1 MEWTSKLRRLDWRSA
16 GRSIWDSP
24 PRLLAAVLA
33 VLYATILFFGFS
45 WSRCFFT
52 ACPNVAKLA
61 VYQPGGAPVLLDRN
75 GEVFADLAPA
85 ERAIVPLSSLPSLV
99 PQAFLA
105 VEDQRFYEHGGVDWK
120 RVGGAVLANLRAGG
134 FAQGFSTIS
143 MQLARNVFPERIP
156 GEEQTTR
163 RKLLEI
169 RVAQQIEHRYSKEEI
184 LELYLNNIYFGNR
197 ARGIEAASRQYF
209 GHSAKDLT
217 LAQAALLAAL
227 PKAPSHYDPRR
238 HPDEALTRR
247 NLVLALMR
255 DQGRIPKY
263 LAEKAQRE
271 PLGIVEAPRQER
283 TEAGLAPWFVEQ
295 VRHELEDRFGPN
307 LYTRPLRIVT
317 TLDSAAQRAAE
328 EELRRQLK
336 LVESGEL
343 GGFQGPRYSPD
354 AAVSDGGT
362 SYLQGAAVMM
372 DVHDGDVLAWVGG
385 RDFSQSQFDRVVQ
398 ARRQPGS
405 AFKPFVY
412 AAALADGFVLSQPL
426 LDTPLTV
433 RLSNGQV
440 WRPKNFSERF
450 EGEISMRDA
459 LVRSKNVP
467 TVRLADAVGLK
478 AVTQVAH
485 RVGIDEPIAPVPSIA
500 LGTTAV
506 SPLELTAAYT
516 GFASLGQ
523 AVEPRL
529 VLRVEDEKGKVIW
542 RSEPSRH
549 AVLDPGVAFL
559 ITDVLAESVVSGT
572 GNLVQQTGLK
582 APAAGKTG
590 TTNEG
595 ADAWFVGYTPEIA
608 AGVWIGYDKP
618 RPILDKATGGQLA
631 APVWGRM
638 LARVYQERPVPKPW
652 NAPADVIPHW
662 IDPPTGLVIKEG
674 CAPQRGFARPELF
687 LKGKEPAAYC
697 PGHEAPPANPFPTDR
712 RLFQRNQEERREAE
726 QLAQQRAAE
735 QRAQAEREAKQ
746 KEQARLARLEQENEE
761 TREKQEQARL
771 AELAREERQ
780 QKAAAERLAAA
791 RKAAETEKERA
802 ALKTRE
808 ERLAREEAAASRR
821 EAEIAAREKEEKE
834 KDRRAKEAAA
844 REEARLQRLRE
855 QRNDEDVDQ
864 AAMRDRRRRDEDRTD
879 SGDEPRNAGQDLS
892 GWWELTNTIASTN
905 YAAYRGLRLTYRLQ
919 LEQDGDHLTGRGQKW
934 AEEGAPV
941 LAAARSPISVTG
953 KIEGGKVILQFTERG
968 AKRATTG
975 SFAWTLAPNG
985 NALHGS
991 FWSTAADTSG
1001 SSVARRL
1008 R

>member
-1 MEWTSKLRRLDWRSA
+1 MASPLLSCSAMEWRSKLRQIPWKPYW
-16 GRSIWDSP
+16 RSIWDSP

-33 VLYATILFFGFS
+33 VLYATVLVFGFS

-52 ACPNVAKLA
+52 VCPNVAKLA
-61 VYQPGGAPVLLDRN
+61 VFQPGGAPVLLDRN

-105 VEDQRFYEHGGVDWK
+105 VEDQRFYEHRGVDWR

-143 MQLARNVFPERIP
+143 MQLARNVFPERIS

-169 RVAQQIEHRYSKEEI
+169 RVAQEIEHRYSKEEI

-197 ARGIEAASRQYF
+197 AKGIEAAARQYF
-209 GHSAKDLT
+209 GRSAKDLT

-238 HPDEALTRR
+238 HPDEALARR
-247 NLVLALMR
+247 DLVLTLMR
-255 DQGRIPKY
+255 DQGRIPRY
-263 LAEKAQRE
+263 LAEKAQQE
-271 PLGIVEAPRQER
+271 PLEIVEAPRQER

-307 LYTRPLRIVT
+307 LYTRPLRIIT

-343 GGFQGPRYSPD
+343 GGFQGPRYAPD
-354 AAVSDGGT
+354 AEVSDGGT
-362 SYLQGAAVMM
+362 PYLQGAAVMM
-372 DVHDGDVLAWVGG
+372 DAHDGDVLAWVGG

-426 LDTPLTV
+426 LDAPLKV

-440 WRPKNFSERF
+440 WQPKNFSERY

-467 TVRLADAVGLK
+467 TVRLADAVGLE

-485 RVGIDEPIAPVPSIA
+485 RVGIDEPIAPGLAIA

-529 VLRVEDEKGKVIW
+529 ILRVEDEKGKVIW
-542 RSEPSRH
+542 RSAPRRH
-549 AVLDPGVAFL
+549 SVLDPGVAFL
-559 ITDVLAESVVSGT
+559 ITDVLAESVLSGT
-572 GNLVQQTGLK
+572 GDTIQQTGLK

-608 AGVWIGYDKP
+608 AGVWIGFDKP
-618 RPILDKATGGQLA
+618 
-631 APVWGRM
+631 
-638 LARVYQERPVPKPW
+638 
-652 NAPADVIPHW
+652 
-662 IDPPTGLVIKEG
+662 
-674 CAPQRGFARPELF
+674 
-687 LKGKEPAAYC
+687 
-697 PGHEAPPANPFPTDR
+697 
-712 RLFQRNQEERREAE
+712 
-726 QLAQQRAAE
+726 
-735 QRAQAEREAKQ
+735 
-746 KEQARLARLEQENEE
+746 
-761 TREKQEQARL
+761 
-771 AELAREERQ
+771 
-780 QKAAAERLAAA
+780 
-791 RKAAETEKERA
+791 
-802 ALKTRE
+802 
-808 ERLAREEAAASRR
+808 
-821 EAEIAAREKEEKE
+821 
-834 KDRRAKEAAA
+834 
-844 REEARLQRLRE
+844 
-855 QRNDEDVDQ
+855 
-864 AAMRDRRRRDEDRTD
+864 
-879 SGDEPRNAGQDLS
+879 
-892 GWWELTNTIASTN
+892 
-905 YAAYRGLRLTYRLQ
+905 
-919 LEQDGDHLTGRGQKW
+919 
-934 AEEGAPV
+934 
-941 LAAARSPISVTG
+941 
-953 KIEGGKVILQFTERG
+953 
-968 AKRATTG
+968 
-975 SFAWTLAPNG
+975 
-985 NALHGS
+985 
-991 FWSTAADTSG
+991 
-1001 SSVARRL
+1001 
-1008 R
+1008 

>member
-1 MEWTSKLRRLDWRSA
+1 MEWRSQLRRLDWRAA
-16 GRSIWDSP
+16 GRSVWDSP
-24 PRLLAAVLA
+24 PRLLAVVLA
-33 VLYATILFFGFS
+33 VLYATVLFFGLA

-52 ACPNVAKLA
+52 ACPNVGKLA
-61 VYQPGGAPVLLDRN
+61 VFQPGGAPVLLDRN

-85 ERAIVPLSSLPSLV
+85 ERAIVPLSSLPSHV
-99 PQAFLA
+99 PQAFIA
-105 VEDQRFYEHGGVDWK
+105 VEDQRFYEHRGVDWR

-156 GEEQTTR
+156 GEEQTAR

-169 RVAQQIEHRYSKEEI
+169 RVAQEIEHRYSKEEI

-197 ARGIEAASRQYF
+197 ARGIEAAARQYF
-209 GHSAKDLT
+209 GRPAKDLT

-238 HPDEALTRR
+238 HPDEALARR

-295 VRHELEDRFGPN
+295 VRRELEDRFGPN

-336 LVESGEL
+336 GVESGAM
-343 GGFQGPRYSPD
+343 GAFQGPRYSSE

-362 SYLQGAAVMM
+362 PYLQGAAVMM

-385 RDFSQSQFDRVVQ
+385 RDFSQSQFDRVAQ

-426 LDTPLTV
+426 LDAPLKV
-433 RLSNGQV
+433 KLADGQV
-440 WRPKNFSERF
+440 WQPKNFSERY

-485 RVGIDEPIAPVPSIA
+485 RVGIDEPIAPVPAIA

-523 AVEPRL
+523 AAEPRL
-529 VLRVEDEKGKVIW
+529 ILRVEDEKGKVVW
-542 RSEPSRH
+542 RSEPRRH
-549 AVLDPGVAFL
+549 SVLDPGVAFL

-572 GNLVQQTGLK
+572 GSLVQQTGLK

-608 AGVWIGYDKP
+608 AGVWIGFDKP
-618 RPILDKATGGQLA
+618 RPILDKATGGELA

-638 LARVYQERPVPKPW
+638 LARVYQERPAPKAW
-652 NAPADVIPHW
+652 TAPADVIPHW
-662 IDPPTGLVIKEG
+662 VDPSTGLVIKEG
-674 CAPQRGFARPELF
+674 CAPQHGFARPELF

-697 PGHEAPPANPFPTDR
+697 PGKEAPPANPFPTDR
-712 RLFQRNQEERREAE
+712 RLLQRGQEERQEAE
-726 QLAQQRAAE
+726 RLAEQRAAE
-735 QRAQAEREAKQ
+735 QRAEAEREAKQ
-746 KEQARLARLEQENEE
+746 KEQERLAKLEQEKEE
-761 TREKQEQARL
+761 EKQEQARL
-771 AELAREERQ
+771 AEIAREEQ
-780 QKAAAERLAAA
+780 QKKEKLAAA

-802 ALKTRE
+802 ALKARE
-808 ERLAREEAAASRR
+808 ERLAREEAAADRR
-821 EAEIAAREKEEKE
+821 EAEIAAREHE
-834 KDRRAKEAAA
+834 KDRRAKEAAV

-855 QRNDEDVDQ
+855 QRNDEDVDRTGARE
-864 AAMRDRRRRDEDRTD
+864 AA
-879 SGDEPRNAGQDLS
+879 GPDLS

-919 LEQDGDHLTGRGQKW
+919 LEQDGDRLTGRGQKW
-934 AEEGAPV
+934 AEDGTPV
-941 LAAARSPISVTG
+941 SAAARSPISVTG
-953 KIEGGKVILQFTERG
+953 RIEGNKVVLQFTERG
-968 AKRATTG
+968 AKRSTTG

-985 NALHGS
+985 NALRGT

-1001 SSVARRL
+1001 GSVARRM

>member
-1 MEWTSKLRRLDWRSA
+1 MEWRSKLRQIPWKPYW
-16 GRSIWDSP
+16 RSIWDSP

-33 VLYATILFFGFS
+33 VLYATVLVFGFS

-52 ACPNVAKLA
+52 VCPNVAKLA
-61 VYQPGGAPVLLDRN
+61 VFQPGGAPVLLDRN

-105 VEDQRFYEHGGVDWK
+105 VEDQRFYEHRGVDWR

-169 RVAQQIEHRYSKEEI
+169 RVAQDLERRYSKQEI

-209 GHSAKDLT
+209 GRPAKDLT

-238 HPDEALTRR
+238 HPNEALKRR
-247 NLVLALMR
+247 DLVLALMQT
-255 DQGRIPKY
+255 QGRAPGY
-263 LAEKAQRE
+263 LTAKAQRE
-271 PLGIVEAPRQER
+271 PLGIIEAPRQER

-317 TLDSAAQRAAE
+317 TLDSGAQRAAE

-343 GGFQGPRYSPD
+343 GGFQGPRYAPD
-354 AAVSDGGT
+354 AGVSAGGT
-362 SYLQGAAVMM
+362 PYLQGAAVMM
-372 DVHDGDVLAWVGG
+372 DTHDGDVLAWVGG
-385 RDFSQSQFDRVVQ
+385 RDFSQSQFDRVMQ

-426 LDTPLTV
+426 LDAPLKV

-440 WRPKNFSERF
+440 WQPKNFSEQY

-467 TVRLADAVGLK
+467 TVRRADAVGLE
-478 AVTQVAH
+478 AVTQVAP
-485 RVGIDEPIAPVPSIA
+485 RVGIDEPIAPGLAIA

-529 VLRVEDEKGKVIW
+529 ILRVEDEKGKVIW
-542 RSEPSRH
+542 RSAPRRH
-549 AVLDPGVAFL
+549 SVLDPGVAFL
-559 ITDVLAESVVSGT
+559 ITDVLAESVLSGT
-572 GNLVQQTGLK
+572 GDTIQQTGLK

-608 AGVWIGYDKP
+608 AGVWIGFDKP

-631 APVWGRM
+631 APVWGR
-638 LARVYQERPVPKPW
+638 LRPRVYQGRPAPKPW
-652 NAPADVIPHW
+652 PSPADVIPHW
-662 IDPPTGLVIKEG
+662 IAPPTGLVIKEG

-697 PGHEAPPANPFPTDR
+697 PGKEAPPANPFPTDR
-712 RLFQRNQEERREAE
+712 RLFQRNQEERQEAE
-726 QLAQQRAAE
+726 RLAEQRAAE

-746 KEQARLARLEQENEE
+746 KEQERLARLEQEKE
-761 TREKQEQARL
+761 RQEKARL
-771 AELAREERQ
+771 ADIAREEQ
-780 QKAAAERLAAA
+780 QKKEKLAAA
-791 RKAAETEKERA
+791 
-802 ALKTRE
+802 
-808 ERLAREEAAASRR
+808 
-821 EAEIAAREKEEKE
+821 
-834 KDRRAKEAAA
+834 
-844 REEARLQRLRE
+844 
-855 QRNDEDVDQ
+855 
-864 AAMRDRRRRDEDRTD
+864 
-879 SGDEPRNAGQDLS
+879 
-892 GWWELTNTIASTN
+892 
-905 YAAYRGLRLTYRLQ
+905 
-919 LEQDGDHLTGRGQKW
+919 
-934 AEEGAPV
+934 
-941 LAAARSPISVTG
+941 
-953 KIEGGKVILQFTERG
+953 
-968 AKRATTG
+968 
-975 SFAWTLAPNG
+975 
-985 NALHGS
+985 
-991 FWSTAADTSG
+991 
-1001 SSVARRL
+1001 
-1008 R
+1008 